1 MVSMIIRCTLW
12 VVVIAC
18 MYYMSD
24 QIVQLEN
31 RVEVLEAESAAMY
44 EDIKTLNNAL
54 RLVIEFIGERL
65 KFAA

>member
-1 MVSMIIRCTLW
+1 M
-12 VVVIAC
+12 VVIAC

-31 RVEVLEAESAAMY
+31 RVDALEAQNIAIH

>member
-1 MVSMIIRCTLW
+1 MIIRCTLW

-31 RVEVLEAESAAMY
+31 RIEVLEAESAAMY

-54 RLVIEFIGERL
+54 CAVIEFISERF
-65 KFAA
+65 KFAT

>member
-65 KFAA
+65 KFAT

>member
-54 RLVIEFIGERL
+54 RLVIEFISERL

>member
-1 MVSMIIRCTLW
+1 
-12 VVVIAC
+12 
-18 MYYMSD
+18 MSD

-65 KFAA
+65 KFAT

>member
-1 MVSMIIRCTLW
+1 M
-12 VVVIAC
+12 VVIAC
-18 MYYMSD
+18 TYYMSD

-65 KFAA
+65 KFAT

>member
-54 RLVIEFIGERL
+54 RLVIEFISERF
-65 KFAA
+65 KFAT

>member
-1 MVSMIIRCTLW
+1 

-31 RVEVLEAESAAMY
+31 RIEVLEAESAAMY
-44 EDIKTLNNAL
+44 EDIKTLNNAIQ
-54 RLVIEFIGERL
+54 LVIEFVGERF
-65 KFAA
+65 KFAT

>member
-1 MVSMIIRCTLW
+1 M
-12 VVVIAC
+12 VVIAC

-44 EDIKTLNNAL
+44 EDIETLNNAL
-54 RLVIEFIGERL
+54 CAVIKFIGE
-65 KFAA
+65 KFRFTT

>member
-1 MVSMIIRCTLW
+1 

-65 KFAA
+65 KFAT

>member
-1 MVSMIIRCTLW
+1 MVSMIIRCALW

-31 RVEVLEAESAAMY
+31 RIEVLEAESAAMY
-44 EDIKTLNNAL
+44 EDIKTLNNAI
-54 RLVIEFIGERL
+54 RAVIEFVGERL
-65 KFAA
+65 KFAT

>member
-1 MVSMIIRCTLW
+1 

-31 RVEVLEAESAAMY
+31 RIEVLEAESAAMY

-54 RLVIEFIGERL
+54 RLVIEFISERF
-65 KFAA
+65 KFAT

>member
-1 MVSMIIRCTLW
+1 M
-12 VVVIAC
+12 VVIAC

-65 KFAA
+65 KFAT

>member
-1 MVSMIIRCTLW
+1 M
-12 VVVIAC
+12 VVIVC

-31 RVEVLEAESAAMY
+31 RVDALEVQNIAMH

-65 KFAA
+65 KFAT

>member
-1 MVSMIIRCTLW
+1 M
-12 VVVIAC
+12 VVIAC

-54 RLVIEFIGERL
+54 RLVIEFISERF
-65 KFAA
+65 KFAT